1 MDLAT
6 IPLENLKISK
16 LNMRAGRRAPVLDD
30 ILPSIRERGVLVPL
44 LVRADGEEGRFE
56 IVAGRRRFLAS
67 KKIEKETGEARAL
80 PCRILSEIDDAAAIE
95 ASILEN
101 VARLE
106 PDEMQEYEAYKAL
119 NDKGRS
125 IDDIARIFGVTE
137 LSVRRRLALANLLP
151 AIRKAFAEDEIDGAT
166 AAALTLASAAKQKE
180 WLDLFQSDD
189 AHAPRGAALKRWLLG
204 GGDIETSAALFSLE
218 AYDGEISE
226 DLFGER
232 SVFADAEQFWKH
244 QDAAIAAEREK
255 SLASGWH
262 NVTLLKRG
270 EFFSRWDFDQAS
282 KKQGGEVFIE
292 IRHSGEVAIH
302 KGYAPRRRAT
312 AKSKTIDGEDA
323 KDGAATRPECS
334 APMENYVDLHRLA
347 AARAVMIGHQGVA
360 LRLLAAHLI
369 VGAPN
374 IRISPEPMRAR
385 KEEIAASLV
394 ASRGQDAFEK
404 ERAEIATLLGLDDD
418 APAITGGNG
427 DGWRLAETFARLMKL
442 GDEEIARILTFIM
455 AETLSPGHEGVDC
468 LAAILKIDI
477 ADWMT
482 PDAAFFDLL
491 RDKKIVNAMLG
502 EIVGSEAAV
511 ANADNPAKIQKAII
525 RDCLEG
531 RNGRDETPNWRP
543 RWLQF
548 PALSYTDAGKPGAVR
563 RAEMIGPLFAQ

>member
-1 MDLAT
+1 MDLQT
-6 IPLENLKISK
+6 IPLANLKVSK

-44 LVRADGEEGRFE
+44 LVRSNGEEGIFE

-67 KKIEKETGEARAL
+67 KTIEKETGEARAL
-80 PCRILSEIDDAAAIE
+80 PCRILADADDAAAIE

-106 PDEMQEYEAYKAL
+106 PDEMQEYEAYNAL
-119 NDKGRS
+119 HDKGRS

-151 AIRKAFAEDEIDGAT
+151 AIRKAYAEDEIDGAT

-180 WLDLFQSDD
+180 WLALFQSDD
-189 AHAPRGAALKRWLLG
+189 AHAPRGGALKRWLLG
-204 GGDIETSAALFSLE
+204 GGEIATSAALFALDS
-218 AYDGEISE
+218 YDGEIAE

-244 QDAAIAAEREK
+244 QDAAIAAERERL
-255 SLASGWH
+255 LASGWQR
-262 NVTLLKRG
+262 VTILKRG
-270 EFFSRWDFDQAS
+270 EFFSRWDYDQAG

-292 IRHSGEVAIH
+292 VRHSGEVAFH
-302 KGYAPRRRAT
+302 KGYAPRRRAK
-312 AKSKTIDGEDA
+312 AKA
-323 KDGAATRPECS
+323 KDGEGEKAESPARPEFS

-347 AARAVMIGHQGVA
+347 AARAVLLGNQGVA

-374 IRISPEPMRAR
+374 IRVAPEPMRAR
-385 KEEIAASLV
+385 KEEIAESLA
-394 ASRGQDAFEK
+394 ASRGQEAFEK
-404 ERAEIATLLGLDDD
+404 ERAKIGKLLGLDDD

-427 DGWRLAETFARLMKL
+427 DGWRLAETLARLIKL
-442 GDEEIARILTFIM
+442 GDDEVLRILTFIM
-455 AETLSPGHEGVDC
+455 AEALAPGHEGVDC

-477 ADWMT
+477 SDWMA
-482 PDAAFFDLL
+482 PDDAFFDLL
-491 RDKKIVNAMLG
+491 RDKKIANAMLG
-502 EIVGSEAAV
+502 EIAGSEVAA
-511 ANADNPAKIQKAII
+511 ANADSPAKVQKAVI

-531 RNGRDETPNWRP
+531 RNGREKTPNWRP

-548 PALSYTDAGKPGAVR
+548 PALSYSVTGKPGAVR
-563 RAEMIGPLFAQ
+563 RAEMIAPLFAR